1 MFIKLIFFAK
11 KTECCI
17 FEKKK
22 MKYFLSILSIII
34 VTVFV
39 SPSCKKAKE
48 NKLIGEWR
56 LLPQMA
62 ADRNDTVIYRFESN
76 QILYRIKNGV
86 WVDTG
91 DYEVKSEFFK
101 YYVVIKNLNQ
111 YDDANYYIEK
121 VKKDILIL
129 QCYSPYLRKE
139 FVKNE

>member
-1 MFIKLIFFAK
+1 MKL
-11 KTECCI
+11 
-17 FEKKK
+17 
-22 MKYFLSILSIII
+22 FLTILLAF
-34 VTVFV
+34 TVFAL
-39 SPSCKKAKE
+39 SSCKKAKE

>member
-1 MFIKLIFFAK
+1 MRFFL
-11 KTECCI
+11 T
-17 FEKKK
+17 
-22 MKYFLSILSIII
+22 III
-34 VTVFV
+34 VLAIWTF
-39 SPSCKKAKE
+39 PSCKKAKE

-56 LLPQMA
+56 LLPQNA
-62 ADRNDTVIYRFESN
+62 SDRNDTVIYRFESN

-121 VKKDILIL
+121 IKNNILIL

-139 FVKNE
+139 FVKHE